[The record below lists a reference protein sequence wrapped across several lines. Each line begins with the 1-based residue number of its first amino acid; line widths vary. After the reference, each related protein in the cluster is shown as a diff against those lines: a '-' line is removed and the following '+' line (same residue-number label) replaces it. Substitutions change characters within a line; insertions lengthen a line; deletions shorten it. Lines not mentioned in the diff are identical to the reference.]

1 MAVDA
6 LRAACS
12 SGKVDIGRAID
23 RCSERFPQI
32 EGTKDCLT
40 KWTETE
46 LFWSLFEEI
55 QSGQRTHDSDRVVR
69 SFIAATGFWMPETD
83 DAEEAAEEII
93 RTFLQALLDEIYGG
107 KDGLSALAR
116 RFEVSRSEDKARHD
130 EILSRMSSVEAAVG
144 RFEAPVAASTIS
156 GGGQPETGPKHASVR
171 HRLDYLRELIDLG
184 QLSKP
189 KVELHELLKSESFPA
204 DIEFRIHTNLGA
216 CALAEGDEN
225 EARVHFERAFLLE
238 SDNPKAMANHA
249 LGHLLHRDYKAA
261 IALAKAALTRSPE
274 DDHAAAVIIEAL
286 FESGET
292 EQLRQFTDVH
302 PWIANVRQSSLV
314 LADVRTR
321 QERFE
326 DAAMLCRSRLE
337 IDPEDFGA
345 HLILSRCLLEEGLAG
360 FAQGG
365 PTTESADKRIEE
377 AESTA
382 TRAIELLEH
391 SERKVQLSAAL
402 VIRGFVRGLRE
413 RYDDALDDL
422 AFARRATPSNPSVNR
437 TLGLVSMSAG
447 RFEDAR
453 DAFLLVQKED
463 PSADVLAPLAES
475 LFRLGKGQSAA
486 ELLRGKLSF
495 DQPTSDSLWK
505 AELVCR
511 AELETGDGDPRWPSF
526 ESALEDR
533 PHDPVL
539 LAISAIRFQAKEKLD
554 QAELAFK
561 EAIDLSVPS
570 QEADLRFRLGRLYE
584 RMSRF
589 SEAADVY
596 MELIGSSVHHP
607 VAINL
612 FECLA
617 HARRLREALNWAE
630 SIRKANANAPKY
642 LLDAEAQILE
652 IAGDLPR
659 AIELRED
666 ICSRDDASAIDQV
679 HMAVCQVRA
688 GKRSE
693 AATTVR
699 AIASE
704 ELTSDPPLLLRLASL
719 KRILQIPGWFEDAFL
734 ARRVGDDDPEMHLGL
749 FGALLSEEPELKEPV
764 VVESGTSVQL
774 RNIRTEETGWW
785 LILDEGD
792 KTAGARELKPT
803 DDLALLLIGRSV
815 GDSVVLRQ
823 DWEDLEYEV
832 VSIQSKY
839 TRALQETTEEF
850 STRFPHHR
858 GLSRVPIPEDDP
870 SKLIQLAARDF
881 KHTSDAIEAYCDAGL
896 PLPLATLASFLQ
908 RSVLEVWQACTTDG
922 DIAIRFSSGDADEA
936 RHAAECLTESKGIV
950 LDLVAL
956 ATAYKLGF
964 GEHLRSRF
972 ARVAVPQH
980 VIDELQDVHSK
991 AAVFR
996 PQGRLGITEHGAL
1009 FLAEH
1014 SKEQAEEWLDYTG
1027 KLLSFAES
1035 FARIP
1040 SYRMLDDDY
1049 SEPLMEMIT
1058 AQGVGTIYSDDR
1070 IDGDPLVLVSDDLG
1084 LATIAQAMGRKV
1096 ANSQDLLVELRRAG
1110 HIPADD
1116 YSASIE
1122 QLASMHYSF
1131 VSVESGDIVQ
1141 RLRQNGYMSSE
1152 GIRAMLRG
1160 LRAPECS
1167 DESAIGVAAQVLVEL
1182 ADEVPLARLSLILEL
1197 LMAEIR
1203 VGRDS
1208 QQVLEQLRQM
1218 LATSRKML
1226 LMPWVSK
1233 ALMSSIEAHTRLA
1246 PPAWQIGAL

>member
-6 LRAACS
+6 LQAACS

-23 RCSERFPQI
+23 RCCERFPLI

-46 LFWSLFEEI
+46 SFWSLFEEI

-69 SFIAATGFWMPETD
+69 SFMAATGFWMPETG

-93 RTFLQALLDEIYGG
+93 RTFLQALLDEIYGS
-107 KDGLSALAR
+107 KDGLSTFAR
-116 RFEVSRSEDKARHD
+116 RFEVSRSEDRAERA
-130 EILSRMSSVEAAVG
+130 EILSAIRATEVGGGGVEAHLTAQ
-144 RFEAPVAASTIS
+144 TMS
-156 GGGQPETGPKHASVR
+156 GGAQPETGPKYADVR
-171 HRLDYLRELIDLG
+171 SRLDSLRELIDLG
-184 QLSKP
+184 QVSKP
-189 KVELHELLKSESFPA
+189 KAELHELLKDESFPA
-204 DIEFRIHTNLGA
+204 SVEFRIHTNLGA
-216 CALAEGDEN
+216 CALVEGDES
-225 EARVHFERAFLLE
+225 EARVRFELAYLLE
-238 SDNPKAMANHA
+238 PDDPKAMANHA
-249 LGHLLHRDYKAA
+249 LGHLFRGKLKAA
-261 IALAKAALTRSPE
+261 TSLTKAALARTPE
-274 DDHAAAVIIEAL
+274 NSYAAAVIIEAL
-286 FESGET
+286 FESGDN
-292 EQLRQFTDVH
+292 EQLRQFTDAH
-302 PWIANVRQSSLV
+302 PWIANARQSSLV
-314 LADVRTR
+314 LADVRRR
-321 QERFE
+321 QESFE
-326 DAAMLCRSRLE
+326 GAASLCRSRLE
-337 IDPEDFGA
+337 ADPEDFGA
-345 HLILSRCLLEEGLAG
+345 HLLLSRCLLEEGLAG

-365 PTTESADKRIEE
+365 PITESADKRIEE
-377 AESTA
+377 AESAA

-402 VIRGFVRGLRE
+402 TIRAFVRGLMA
-413 RYDDALDDL
+413 RYDDALEDL

-453 DAFLLVQKED
+453 DAFLLVQEED
-463 PSADVLAPLAES
+463 PSADVLAPLAEAV
-475 LFRLGKGQSAA
+475 FRIGDDHSAA
-486 ELLRGKLSF
+486 ALVRGQFSF
-495 DQPTSDSLWK
+495 DQPSPDALWK

-511 AELETGDGDPRWPSF
+511 AELASGEEHPCWATF
-526 ESALEDR
+526 EAALAGR
-533 PHDPVL
+533 PHDPWL
-539 LAISAIRFQAKEKLD
+539 LAISAIRFQANEKLD
-554 QAELAFK
+554 QAESAFK
-561 EAIDLSVPS
+561 EAIVLSVPS

-596 MELIGSSVHHP
+596 VELIGSSAHHP

-617 HARRLREALNWAE
+617 HAKRFREALSWARAL
-630 SIRKANANAPKY
+630 RKALTDPPKHV
-642 LLDAEAQILE
+642 LDAEAQILE
-652 IAGDLPR
+652 IAGDVQRALP
-659 AIELRED
+659 LREE
-666 ICSRDDASAIDQV
+666 ICSRDDASATDQV
-679 HMAVCQVRA
+679 HMAFCQFRA
-688 GKRSE
+688 GKRIQ
-693 AATTVR
+693 AATTAKSIV
-699 AIASE
+699 AEDVA
-704 ELTSDPPLLLRLASL
+704 TDPQSLLRLANL
-719 KRILQIPGWFEDAFL
+719 KRVLQIPEWLEDAYL
-734 ARRVGDDDPEMHLGL
+734 ARRVGHDVPEMHLGL
-749 FGALLSEEPELKEPV
+749 FGALMGGELEVMEPV
-764 VVESGTSVQL
+764 VVEAGTAVQL
-774 RNIRTEETGWW
+774 RNIRTEDTGWW
-785 LILDEGD
+785 QILDDGD
-792 KTAGARELKPT
+792 ETAGARELKPT

-908 RSVLEVWQACTTDG
+908 RSVLEVWEACTTDG

-956 ATAYKLGF
+956 AAAYKLGF

-1096 ANSQDLLVELRRAG
+1096 ANSQDLLAELRRTG

-1167 DESAIGVAAQVLVEL
+1167 DESAIRVAAQVLVEL
-1182 ADEVPLARLSLILEL
+1182 ADDVPLARLSLILEL

-1246 PPAWQIGAL
+1246 PPAWHVGDL